1 VFRFLIRFL
10 DDDVDLSTN
19 MKTAG
24 CVM

>member
-1 VFRFLIRFL
+1 VFLFLIRFL